1 MYCKV
6 CGENLKPDAKFCE
19 NCGTKVVKEAEA
31 GSKGDIK
38 NCAEPINKK
47 VEIEET
53 KTSKKKIIVGVV
65 VALAIV
71 GMIFSPTSKV
81 TTAIPKEHREFLAKI
96 GLKVPADNQISF
108 TDENGKL
115 HCYKI
120 LYQDGEQG
128 DTTVFVDNKG
138 AIDKVNVSHKAEN
151 CNGSFN
157 LVENG
162 NVLGSY
168 NDMLAKHKLADAQAE
183 QEAKAK
189 AVKREATARENAKDL
204 GCTLEEYKEHFGPML
219 SAGFEKGRL
228 DVWYS
233 DSSSTSVNTYGKHTQ
248 YVLHLVGRGKNGKRV
263 YVSVYEYSDKPGDY
277 QIDVM
282 NAPNE

>member
-219 SAGFEKGRL
+219 SAGFDKGRL

-233 DSSSTSVNTYGKHTQ
+233 DSSSTSVNTYGKHIQ
-248 YVLHLVGRGKNGKRV
+248 YVLYLVGRGKNGKRV
-263 YVSVYEYSDKPGDY
+263 YVSVYEYSDRPGDY
-277 QIDVM
+277 QVQVM
-282 NAPNE
+282 NTNHE